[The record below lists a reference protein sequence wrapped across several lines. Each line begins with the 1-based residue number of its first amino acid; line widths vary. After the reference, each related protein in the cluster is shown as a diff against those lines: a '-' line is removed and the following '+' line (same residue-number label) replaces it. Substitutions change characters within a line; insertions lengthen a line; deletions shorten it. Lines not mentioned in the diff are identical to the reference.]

1 MLLTR
6 DLPHFTDSKTKTKQG
21 SSTCNRHNI
30 KRDKEGHYT
39 IINRSIHQAELNSC
53 KNICITWGWGWG
65 KGGMRGGRQWE
76 CG

>member
-6 DLPHFTDSKTKTKQG
+6 DLPHFTDTKTKTKQG

-39 IINRSIHQAELNSC
+39 IINRSIHQEELNSC
-53 KNICITWGWGWG
+53 KKYMHSTGMGVG
-65 KGGMRGGRQWE
+65 KG
-76 CG
+76 